1 MIYTGSFK
9 DISSNYDEVWLIVRS
24 LKSMPNCNIPVYHVP
39 ALSPSPQLFKCY
51 LNWRNQDL
59 WNKNTFENFYKPRF
73 LKEMEGEDA
82 QRVLNLLINKASTKN
97 ILLVC
102 FCNDE
107 SMCHRSLVY
116 SLVPSALRGGTP
128 DGVLVV

>member
-9 DISSNYDEVWLIVRS
+9 DVSSNYDEIWLIVRS
-24 LKSMPNCNIPVYHVP
+24 LKFVPQVNTNVFHVP
-39 ALSPSPQLFKCY
+39 QLSPSHSLFKSY
-51 LNWRNQDL
+51 LSWRNQGL
-59 WNKNTFENFYKPRF
+59 WSKDTFEKYYKPRF

-82 QRVLNLLINKASTKN
+82 QRVLDLLINKASTKN

-116 SLVPSALRGGTP
+116 SLVPSALKG
-128 DGVLVV
+128 

>member
-9 DISSNYDEVWLIVRS
+9 DISSNYDEIWLIVRS
-24 LKSMPNCNIPVYHVP
+24 LKFVPQVNTNVFHVP
-39 ALSPSPQLFKCY
+39 QLSPSPELFKSY
-51 LNWRNQDL
+51 LSWKNQGL

-82 QRVLNLLINKASTKN
+82 QKVLNLLINKASTKN

-116 SLVPSALRGGTP
+116 SLVPSALKG
-128 DGVLVV
+128 

>member
-24 LKSMPNCNIPVYHVP
+24 LKQVPQVNTNVFHVP
-39 ALSPSPQLFKCY
+39 QLSPSPELFKSY
-51 LNWRNQDL
+51 LSWRNQGL
-59 WNKNTFENFYKPRF
+59 WSKDTFEKYYKPRF

-116 SLVPSALRGGTP
+116 SLVPSALKG
-128 DGVLVV
+128 